1 MKTIK
6 SALRSLTGN
15 PVKSTLTLLTV
26 GLGVAVLILAISVS
40 TFLSRTLT
48 EALEGEG
55 IIITFANAQRNDEG
69 NLEIVM
75 PPQID
80 QGVVDIVRSEV
91 DGLRSIAPLA
101 NPFWNNVRVGD
112 TTYQLRSIAASTEE
126 YADVMGFEVVAGNA
140 FTAEDV
146 TNGNRV
152 VIISE
157 SLADVL
163 FGSVEDALGATIQP
177 PSREFGRG
185 QNRAPSVQNFTVIGI
200 FADPGELRRKSYGV
214 ADLVVPY
221 TSILPAGVDVR
232 MAQRFLLGNLAMR
245 VEGVK
250 FETAEAQLREV
261 LSREYGEDLVL
272 EVWEGT
278 PRGEND
284 TIVEARQTVNIFSL
298 VVNILGFVLLITGS
312 IGILSI
318 MLVEILGRTKE
329 ISLER
334 AMGAS
339 RSAIMR
345 EYFSRSV
352 ILTLISVAAGI
363 VLSVVFS
370 RALTQIL
377 APLFDTLSIARG
389 TGGVLDPFAIVI
401 GAAVALIIGGIFG
414 VFPVLSTLKLNIA
427 DGIREV

>member
-1 MKTIK
+1 
-6 SALRSLTGN
+6 
-15 PVKSTLTLLTV
+15 
-26 GLGVAVLILAISVS
+26 
-40 TFLSRTLT
+40 
-48 EALEGEG
+48 
-55 IIITFANAQRNDEG
+55 
-69 NLEIVM
+69 
-75 PPQID
+75 
-80 QGVVDIVRSEV
+80 
-91 DGLRSIAPLA
+91 
-101 NPFWNNVRVGD
+101 
-112 TTYQLRSIAASTEE
+112 
-126 YADVMGFEVVAGNA
+126 
-140 FTAEDV
+140 
-146 TNGNRV
+146 
-152 VIISE
+152 
-157 SLADVL
+157 
-163 FGSVEDALGATIQP
+163 VEDALGATIQP

-185 QNRAPSVQNFTVIGI
+185 QNRAPAIQNFTVIGI
-200 FADPGELRRKSYGV
+200 YADPGELRRKSYGV

-232 MAQRFLLGNLAMR
+232 MAERFLLGNLAMR

-250 FETAEAQLREV
+250 FETAEAQLRES

-284 TIVEARQTVNIFSL
+284 TIAEARQTVNIFSL

-339 RSAIMR
+339 RSAIVR

-363 VLSVVFS
+363 VLSIVFS
-370 RALTQIL
+370 RPLTQIL

-389 TGGVLDPFAIVI
+389 GGGVLDPFAVLV
-401 GAAVALIIGGIFG
+401 GSAVALIIGGIFG